1 MNGAFYVGATGLQA
15 QQRALDVIANN
26 ISNVNTN
33 GFKRSEVRF
42 SELVNQRIAT
52 DSQADV
58 IAPNPETLTGVNANV
73 VVRVMEQGN
82 LRETGRPFDVAISG
96 DGFVEVLGPNGM
108 TWLWR
113 GGTVR
118 VNADGLLETENGLLL
133 KALIEVPDDSLGLV
147 IDREGE
153 VYSVS
158 GGTDSREQL
167 GALTLA
173 MPRDVQLLEA
183 MGDGYYRVPEDGD
196 METLIAGDDG
206 GVFVQGSI
214 ESSNVDLSTEMV
226 TLLLLQRAYGAN
238 AQAVQA
244 GDQLMSIANNLR
256 R

>member
-15 QQRALDVIANN
+15 QQRALDVVANN

-33 GFKRSEVRF
+33 GFKRSEIRF
-42 SELVNQRIAT
+42 SELVSRRVEPDQQVDVLAT
-52 DSQADV
+52 T
-58 IAPNPETLTGVNANV
+58 PEALVGVNARASA
-73 VVRVMEQGN
+73 RVLEQGN
-82 LRETGRPFDVAISG
+82 LRETGKPFDFAISG
-96 DGFVEVLGPNGM
+96 DGFVEVLGPGGT

-118 VNADGLLETENGLLL
+118 VNAEGLLETGNGLLL
-133 KALIEVPDDSLGLV
+133 KAQIEIPQDSVKMEIGRDGLV
-147 IDREGE
+147 YSLNATSDTREE
-153 VYSVS
+153 I
-158 GGTDSREQL
+158 

-173 MPRDVQLLEA
+173 MPRDSQLLESV
-183 MGDGYYRVPEDGD
+183 GDGYYRLPDDGD
-196 METLIAGDDG
+196 IETLIPGDDG

-214 ESSNVDLSTEMV
+214 ETSNVDLSTEMV
-226 TLLLLQRAYGAN
+226 SLLLSQRAYAAN